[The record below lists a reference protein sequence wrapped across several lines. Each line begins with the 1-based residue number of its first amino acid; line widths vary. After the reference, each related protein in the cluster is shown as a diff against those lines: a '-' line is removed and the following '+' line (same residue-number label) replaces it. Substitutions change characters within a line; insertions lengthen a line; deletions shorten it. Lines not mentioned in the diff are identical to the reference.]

1 MEKEKIYFT
10 KTAKFLIFRDENGK
24 ELTRVKHF
32 EHMTVDELYDEEAK
46 VTKALATNEGAKD
59 YLDTIHREMKRR
71 SL

>member
-32 EHMTVDELYDEEAK
+32 EHMTVDELYDEEAEVASK
-46 VTKALATNEGAKD
+46 LSTNPFAKG
-59 YLDTIHREMKRR
+59 YLDSIHEEMKRR
-71 SL
+71 SP